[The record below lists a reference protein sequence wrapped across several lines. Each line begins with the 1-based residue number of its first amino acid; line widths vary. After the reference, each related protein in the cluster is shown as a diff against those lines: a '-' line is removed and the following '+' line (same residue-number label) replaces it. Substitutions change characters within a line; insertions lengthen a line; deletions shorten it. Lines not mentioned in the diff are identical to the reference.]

1 MFSEHYFQNVPGP
14 FRLDPAAPKRNACK
28 EGDMM
33 IDGPMVLVLAFAILG
48 AIWAIV
54 IYGSTYFGP
63 KT

>member
-1 MFSEHYFQNVPGP
+1 
-14 FRLDPAAPKRNACK
+14 
-28 EGDMM
+28 MM

-63 KT
+63 KTD